1 MKSEKKRRA
10 SRLVYRLYAGFC
22 LIVLLT
28 VALVVVFNGSFQTA
42 VRTSEFALRT
52 YQTLNKIDAIQQSIL
67 AIESSHRAYLL
78 TTQAS
83 FQGEYQNRARQ
94 IVEEVEDLRE
104 ALSADQRFE
113 SLVQTVSA

>member
-42 VRTSEFALRT
+42 VRTSEVALRP
-52 YQTLNKIDAIQQSIL
+52 YQTLTKIDAIQQSVL
-67 AIESSHRAYLL
+67 AVESSQRAYLF

-83 FQGEYQNRARQ
+83 FQGEYQRSARPN
-94 IVEEVEDLRE
+94 
-104 ALSADQRFE
+104 ADK
-113 SLVQTVSA
+113 